1 VSTDETTPFEIRSA
15 NWYRE
20 PLDYTLVLYE
30 ANHDTHVATITM
42 NRPEK
47 AQEQAIL
54 ARAESKS
61 SQPE

>member
-1 VSTDETTPFEIRSA
+1 MSTDETTPFEIRSA
-15 NWYRE
+15 NWYRD

-54 ARAESKS
+54 DRSRKTS
-61 SQPE
+61 PL